1 MSKQPKNELSR
12 SIYFVS
18 LFVLG
23 IIFFFLIGQQG
34 PIVTDDSKTYL
45 SFSQGVSSIYLLYP
59 RFLQFFSAIFG
70 EKYFLYAVYMVQG
83 FFAIT
88 VSVVLTEFF
97 RKEYKLNYS
106 MAFVVFLLSVLP
118 YGYSLPES
126 VVTHHILTEGV
137 AFPVFTLFMLV
148 TIKLFLYEKKRYLC
162 EGLLLSVILVM
173 LRSQLLVLLLV
184 FLLLGVFFVIK
195 GLYNKVPVEKKRR
208 FIIFHITGGLLVAV
222 LSAALFYK
230 VLLTG
235 QLSQF
240 SDAITGRVLCLIE
253 YEDRELFEGETQEVF
268 EALYKNASDKGNLI
282 DLNET
287 QRANEIAESINENT
301 KDWVVVI
308 SDFYSEK
315 YGDLQQADK
324 MYKYRMRNAVV
335 WELFEVHL
343 ADYLIL
349 TMKLLPHSFVASI
362 FIQPDALYEL
372 CHVIAAVI
380 YLFAIAILVYV
391 IKKECELKYLKPIM
405 LTLFVIIFNVVV
417 TNVFFYGQQRY
428 VVYPFG
434 IFYISVFIEVIGICR
449 KLQKQKTTSM

>member
-1 MSKQPKNELSR
+1 MSKQQKNELSR

-18 LFVLG
+18 LVVFG

-45 SFSQGVSSIYLLYP
+45 SFSPGVSVIYLLYP
-59 RFLQFFSAIFG
+59 RFLQFFSIIFG
-70 EKYFLYAVYMVQG
+70 EQYFLYAVYMVQG
-83 FFAIT
+83 LLAII

-97 RKEYKLNYS
+97 RKEYNLNYIL
-106 MAFVVFLLSVLP
+106 AFLVFVLSVLP

-137 AFPVFTLFMLV
+137 TFPIFTLFMLV
-148 TIKLFLYEKKRYLC
+148 SIKLFLYEKKRYLC
-162 EGLLLSVILVM
+162 EGLLLSVMLVM
-173 LRSQLLVLLLV
+173 LRSQLLVLLLI
-184 FLLLGVFFVIK
+184 FLLLSVFFGIK
-195 GLYNKVPVEKKRR
+195 VLYNKVPAEKKMK
-208 FIIFHITGGLLVAV
+208 FLAFNIMAGLLIVV
-222 LSAALFYK
+222 LATGLFYK

-235 QLSQF
+235 ELSQF
-240 SDAITGRVLCLIE
+240 SDAITGKVLCLIE

-268 EALYKNASDKGNLI
+268 DALYKNVSDKGNLI
-282 DLNET
+282 DLNEK
-287 QRANEIAESINENT
+287 QRANNIAESINENT

-308 SDFYSEK
+308 SDYYSEK
-315 YGDLQQADK
+315 YSDLQQTDK

-335 WELFEVHL
+335 WDLFEEHF

-362 FIQPDALYEL
+362 FIQPDAVYEL

-380 YLFAIAILVYV
+380 YLLAIAFMVYA
-391 IKKECELKYLKPIM
+391 IKKECELKYLKPLMI
-405 LTLFVIIFNVVV
+405 TLFVILFNVVI

-449 KLQKQKTTSM
+449 KLQKQKTTSI